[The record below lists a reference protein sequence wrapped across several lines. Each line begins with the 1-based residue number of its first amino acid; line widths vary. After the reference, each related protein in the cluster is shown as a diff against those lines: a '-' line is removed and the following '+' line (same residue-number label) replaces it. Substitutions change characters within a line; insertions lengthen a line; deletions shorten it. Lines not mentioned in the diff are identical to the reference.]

1 MSSNKQNNQEAR
13 KLKQERKWTHLIKTW
28 GQSDEALAN
37 LAKEGDRTH
46 GKGFSAFLKTNT
58 SLRKLPILFEEKT
71 EPQTQFSAIKP
82 KLSFA
87 EIMEEQEQ
95 EFAQRNT
102 YYDFQV
108 SR

>member
-1 MSSNKQNNQEAR
+1 MSSNKQNNPEAR

-28 GQSDEALAN
+28 GKSDEALAN
-37 LAKEGDRTH
+37 LAKEGDAAH
-46 GKGFSAFLKTNT
+46 GRGFCAFLKTNT
-58 SLRKLPILFEEKT
+58 SLREQPILFEEKT

-87 EIMEEQEQ
+87 EIMQEQEQ
-95 EFAQRNT
+95 ELAQRNS